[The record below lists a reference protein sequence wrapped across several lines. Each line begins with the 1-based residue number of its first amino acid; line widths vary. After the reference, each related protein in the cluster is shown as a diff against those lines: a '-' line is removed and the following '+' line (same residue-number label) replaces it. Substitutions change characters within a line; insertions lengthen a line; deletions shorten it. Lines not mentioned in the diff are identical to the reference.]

1 MKSRHNDSMIFAI
14 VPGMPHL
21 LQPELNTGYRK
32 LAESVQELGRRFK
45 AEGVER
51 IVYYSTSWLSV
62 LGTSFQAGKN
72 LKGLHVDENWY
83 EFGDLEFDFKVDR
96 TLAQSFA
103 SRVGEFGFAPSLV
116 DYEGFPV
123 DTATIVADRLI
134 NPDHLPVTMVAS
146 HVYSDY
152 GRTIELGKLMGQVIQ
167 NDGRKTAMVAI
178 TAMSSR
184 YFTSDIDYGRD
195 QIRDAEDDVWNRR
208 ILELLEA
215 GQFDPI
221 HRMAGEYSQAAK
233 VDMGFKA
240 FAWLSGC
247 MGEVSQKSKGH
258 VVAYAP
264 VYGTGAAVVEFR
276 N

>member
-1 MKSRHNDSMIFAI
+1 MKSNQRDSMIFAI

-21 LQPELNTGYRK
+21 LKPELNSGYGK
-32 LAESVQELGRRFK
+32 LADAIRQVGRRFK
-45 AEGVER
+45 DEGVER

-83 EFGDLEFDFKVDR
+83 EFGDLNFDFKVDR
-96 TLAQSFA
+96 ALAQSFA
-103 SRVGEFGFAPSLV
+103 SRAGEFGFAPSQV

-134 NPDHLPVTMVAS
+134 NPQHLPVAMVSS

-152 GRTIELGKLMGQVIQ
+152 GRTIELGNLMGQVLQ
-167 NDGRKTAMVAI
+167 DDGRKTAVVAI
-178 TAMSSR
+178 MSLSAR
-184 YFTSDIDYGRD
+184 YFTTDIDYSKD
-195 QIRDAEDDVWNRR
+195 QIREAGDDAWNRR
-208 ILELLEA
+208 ILELLGA
-215 GQFDPI
+215 GQFEQVNQL
-221 HRMAGEYSQAAK
+221 ASEYAQAAK

-240 FAWLSGC
+240 FAWLLGC
-247 MGEVSQKSKGH
+247 MNGQKLRGN

-264 VYGTGAAVVEFR
+264 VFGTGAAVVDFR
-276 N
+276 T